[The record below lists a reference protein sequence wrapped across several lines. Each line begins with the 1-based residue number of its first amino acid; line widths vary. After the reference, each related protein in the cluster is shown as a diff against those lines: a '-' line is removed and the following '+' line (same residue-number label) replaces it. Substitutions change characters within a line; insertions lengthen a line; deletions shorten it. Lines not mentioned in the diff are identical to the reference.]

1 MMAVT
6 LKDIAE
12 CAGVTSATVSMV
24 INNKPN
30 ISEATRKKVLKIAKE
45 MNYYPNVI
53 ARGLATR
60 KSNSIGV
67 IVPNLASSF
76 VVRILQG
83 IKSTNRDIDYTVT
96 LFDTVGQKED
106 ETQLFQR
113 LARERRIDGAIL
125 ISASVTDDALK
136 IFAEESVPCIV
147 VARKCE
153 MLDSVYVN
161 NIEGAMTATNYLVDK
176 GYKSIACVTCTK
188 QNLPTSDRMHGYRT
202 ALEQHGIAF
211 DEKLLFEVEDDTIEA
226 GMEIFKKINDSGIT
240 ANAVFFPA
248 GDMPAIGFI
257 KAAKNANCVIPRDYA
272 VVGFDDI
279 PAAEVIE
286 PALTTVRQPKL
297 EMGDYAIGMLVD
309 KIEGRESGLKHK
321 ELQTKL
327 IVRESA

>member
-1 MMAVT
+1 MGVT

-30 ISEATRKKVLKIAKE
+30 ISDATRKKVLKIAKE
-45 MNYYPNVI
+45 LNYYPNVI

-96 LFDTVGQKED
+96 LYDTVGQKET
-106 ETQLFQR
+106 ESQLFQR

-125 ISASVTDDALK
+125 ISASVTDDELK

-147 VARKCE
+147 VARRCE
-153 MLDSVYVN
+153 QLDSVYVN
-161 NIEGAMTATNYLVDK
+161 NAEGAMTATNYLIDK
-176 GYKSIACVTCTK
+176 GHQSIACVTCTK
-188 QNLPTSDRMHGYRT
+188 QNLPTADRMMGYRN
-202 ALEQHGIAF
+202 ALEQHGIGF
-211 DEKLLFEVEDDTIEA
+211 NEKLLFEVEDDTIEA
-226 GMEIFKKINDSGIT
+226 GVQVFQKIEALQGRPD
-240 ANAVFFPA
+240 AVFFPA
-248 GDMPAIGFI
+248 GDMAAIGFI
-257 KAAKNANCVIPRDYA
+257 KEAKKQGRVIPSDCA

-297 EMGDYAIGMLVD
+297 EMGDYAIGMIVD
-309 KIEGRESGLKHK
+309 KIEGRESGIKHK
-321 ELQTKL
+321 ELQTKF
-327 IVRESA
+327 IIRESA

>member
-1 MMAVT
+1 MGVT

-76 VVRILQG
+76 VVRVLQG

-96 LFDTVGQKED
+96 LFDTVGQKEN
-106 ETQLFQR
+106 ESQLFQR

-125 ISASVTDDALK
+125 ISASVTDDELK

-147 VARKCE
+147 VARRCE
-153 MLDSVYVN
+153 LIDSVYVN
-161 NIEGAMTATNYLVDK
+161 NAEGAMKATNYLIDK
-176 GYKSIACVTCTK
+176 GYKSIACITCTK
-188 QNLPTSDRMHGYRT
+188 QNLPSADRIKGYRD
-202 ALEQHGIAF
+202 ALESHGMNF
-211 DEKLLFEVEDDTIEA
+211 NENLLFEVEDDTIEA
-226 GMEIFKKINDSGIT
+226 GVEIFKKIKDFTPAI
-240 ANAVFFPA
+240 NAVFFPA
-248 GDMPAIGFI
+248 GDMVAIGFI
-257 KAAKNANCVIPRDYA
+257 KEAKNQGCVIPRDFA

-297 EMGDYAIGMLVD
+297 EMGDYAIGMIVD
-309 KIEGRESGLKHK
+309 KMEGRESGIKHK
-321 ELQTKL
+321 ELQTKF
-327 IVRESA
+327 IIRESA